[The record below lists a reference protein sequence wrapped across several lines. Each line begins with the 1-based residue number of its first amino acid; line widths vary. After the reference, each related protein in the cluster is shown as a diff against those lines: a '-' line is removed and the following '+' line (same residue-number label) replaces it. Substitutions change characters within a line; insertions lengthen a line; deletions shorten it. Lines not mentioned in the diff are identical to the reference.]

1 MDIIEETLQEQGN
14 LIDSKIYKLLK
25 QFQSKKESTQL
36 QNKFKDSGES
46 FDFDEMLKWCD
57 VSSSTR
63 STSSL
68 LHTILE
74 SNTDFSDA
82 VKKII
87 SDDGRSED
95 ALSSIVYVSGKLIA
109 IELDHIHS
117 LGMNANYNTL
127 LFDVRSIS
135 N

>member
-1 MDIIEETLQEQGN
+1 MVIEETLHEQGN
-14 LIDSKIYKLLK
+14 LIDSEIYKLLK
-25 QFQSKKESTQL
+25 QFQSKKESTKL
-36 QNKFKDSGES
+36 QNKVKDSGES
-46 FDFDEMLKWCD
+46 FDFDEMLKYD
-57 VSSSTR
+57 DSSSTR

-74 SNTDFSDA
+74 SNPDFTDA

-95 ALSSIVYVSGKLIA
+95 ALSSIVYLSGKLIA

-117 LGMNANYNTL
+117 LGTNANCNTL
-127 LFDVRSIS
+127 LFHVCSIS